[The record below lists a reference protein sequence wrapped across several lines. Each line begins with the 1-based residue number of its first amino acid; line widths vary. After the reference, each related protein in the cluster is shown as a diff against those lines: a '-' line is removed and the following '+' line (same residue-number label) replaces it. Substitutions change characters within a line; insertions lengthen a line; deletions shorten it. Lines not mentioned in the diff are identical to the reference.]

1 MAGTV
6 SILVAVYNTEKYL
19 RECLDSLINQ
29 TYTDLQIICIDDAST
44 DGSLAILKEYE
55 LKDSRIL
62 VLQNK
67 ENLGQSKTRNHGLE
81 YATGEYCGMV
91 DSDDWIEPDAIEK
104 IVNTFEQ
111 SPLIDTV
118 LFDLI
123 LWYDKNNMPRYEIH
137 TDKTSFT
144 GEEAMKISLNW
155 NIHGLY
161 ITRTHIHKKYPY
173 DTSTRYTADDIT
185 TKMHFFESREVRLSD
200 AKYFYRQHAQSIS
213 NSITIRRF
221 DMVIADFSLKK
232 HLTSLN
238 ASTEILSIH
247 EQLRWYNIINSWDL
261 YFTNKNSFTE
271 TEQNEIEATLS
282 HYSATIDNKLIPLKL
297 KLRTLFIPFSGVK
310 GVRFWAKY
318 YCGLR
323 RHTPKFLL
331 KKRLDL

>member
-1 MAGTV
+1 
-6 SILVAVYNTEKYL
+6 
-19 RECLDSLINQ
+19 
-29 TYTDLQIICIDDAST
+29 
-44 DGSLAILKEYE
+44 
-55 LKDSRIL
+55 
-62 VLQNK
+62 
-67 ENLGQSKTRNHGLE
+67 
-81 YATGEYCGMV
+81 
-91 DSDDWIEPDAIEK
+91 
-104 IVNTFEQ
+104 
-111 SPLIDTV
+111 
-118 LFDLI
+118 
-123 LWYDKNNMPRYEIH
+123 
-137 TDKTSFT
+137 
-144 GEEAMKISLNW
+144 
-155 NIHGLY
+155 
-161 ITRTHIHKKYPY
+161 
-173 DTSTRYTADDIT
+173 
-185 TKMHFFESREVRLSD
+185 MHFLESREVRLSN
-200 AKYFYRQHAQSIS
+200 AKYFYRQHTQSIS